1 MMRRISTQTVASVSR
16 AVPAAMTTRQA
27 ATRLAAL
34 NISAFCTTRRFNA
47 SAQAPVTVDRA
58 AIINAVN
65 KEGVFDAKIVESL
78 VNKFVNGFEKT
89 TYVRNFT
96 PEEITSHVQGL
107 LTAEARFRMGDT
119 FEYVH
124 EDAHSAFYICH
135 NEPKTK
141 LKMVRKMAEF
151 VSRNEDPNLGSN
163 TMHYVSEDRN
173 IAIYTATTEGFAKE
187 HEGEQH
193 VNPKSPAL
201 PTLTADRQLTEKAR
215 EVIRGLLRRQLTSVF
230 PVFDIRKG
238 EDGCV
243 NFTMATTVERT
254 NYVASLLAI
263 FQEIAGAEVMRSASF
278 TFSNGVQVYMFSI
291 KGTTAEAIEER
302 ASLVGLLPNR
312 PFNAM
317 TRMHEAGVL
326 TCEETVFIDAA
337 VIFSMYF
344 TRSPATDDY
353 RHLKSILAKE
363 PNGVNRLNN
372 LRTSLT
378 QEVMSE
384 RYAGSVI
391 ALYPEFVK
399 MIYEDF
405 QLGSTAERRAAIAE
419 KISHRLREDERPDY
433 DHNIFMSFLKF
444 NEVIVKHNFF
454 KTDKAALAF
463 RLNPAY
469 LKELE
474 FPRVPHGVFLFAGGQ
489 WRGFHIRFT
498 DIARGGVRMI
508 ISKEKNY
515 RKNKRSVFQEN
526 YNLAHTQLL
535 KNKDIPEGGS
545 KGTILVSSRY
555 LNKFDEVRCKHIFL
569 QYVDA
574 MLDLIIPGESGVVDA
589 LKQQEIIF
597 LGPDENTAGSFPAAG
612 ALYSKGRGYAA
623 WKSFTTGKDPEL
635 GGIPHDVYGM
645 TTHSVRAYVTSLYE
659 KLGLKE
665 TEMRKFQTGGPDG
678 DLGSNEVLRSKEKM
692 IGMVDISASLHDPN
706 GIDRTELNRLA
717 HHRLPLREFDRS
729 KLSKDGF
736 LVLTEDQ
743 NVTLPDGTVVED
755 GARLRDEFHFLKYSD
770 ADIFVPCGGRPRSV
784 TLENVGRFL
793 KVPDADGESM
803 MAGKFAN
810 LPPEALKFKLIV
822 EGANL
827 FISQD
832 ARLALERCGVTLIKD
847 ASANKGGVT
856 SSSLEVFAGLC
867 LSDEEHAKYMSAK
880 NEKDAPEFYK
890 KYVQEILDR
899 IEENAKLEFE
909 AIWREWEKNP
919 LQPKTLIA
927 DALSSKNVKIRA
939 TMLSSD
945 IFQNKDLVR
954 YVMEQY
960 APKTLKEVVPVD
972 VMMQRV
978 PENYQHAIC
987 AMWLAS
993 RYVYQ
998 TGIDSNEFDFFR
1010 YMTDISAQ
1018 VAKSAKK

>member
-1 MMRRISTQTVASVSR
+1 MMRRFSTQAVATVTR
-16 AVPAAMTTRQA
+16 AVVP
-27 ATRLAAL
+27 RLAVL
-34 NISAFCTTRRFNA
+34 NLSTFSANRRFNA
-47 SAQAPVTVDRA
+47 TMTPATVDRA
-58 AIINAVN
+58 AIVSTVN
-65 KEGVFDAKIVESL
+65 KEGVFDARIVESL
-78 VNKFVNGFEKT
+78 VDKFVSGFEKT
-89 TYVRNFT
+89 TYFNNFT
-96 PEEITSHVQGL
+96 LEEITAHVQGVL
-107 LTAEARFRMGDT
+107 AAEARFRMGDNY
-119 FEYVH
+119 EYVH
-124 EDAHSAFYICH
+124 EGEHSAFCICH

-141 LKMVRKMAEF
+141 LRMVRKMAEF
-151 VSRNEDPNLGSN
+151 VSRNEDPALGSN
-163 TMHYVSEDRN
+163 TQHYVSEDRN
-173 IAIYTATTEGFAKE
+173 IAIYTAVTEGFARE
-187 HEGEQH
+187 HPGEEH
-193 VNPKSPAL
+193 VNPESPAL
-201 PTLTADRQLTEKAR
+201 PTVSGDRQLTDPVR
-215 EVIRGLLRRQLTSVF
+215 DVIRGLLRRQLSSVF

-238 EDGCV
+238 EDGSMD
-243 NFTMATTVERT
+243 FTMATMVERT

-263 FQEIAGAEVMRSASF
+263 FQEIPGAEVMRSASF
-278 TFSNGVQVYMFSI
+278 TFSNGVQVYMFAI
-291 KGTTAEAIEER
+291 RGTTAKAIEER
-302 ASLVGLLPNR
+302 ASMVGLLPNR

-337 VIFSMYF
+337 VIFTMYF
-344 TRSPATDDY
+344 TPSPSTDDY
-353 RHLKSILAKE
+353 RHLKAILAKE

-372 LRTSLT
+372 LRSSLT

-405 QLGSTAERRAAIAE
+405 RLGSTAERRAAIAE
-419 KISHRLREDERPDY
+419 KINHRLREDERPDY
-433 DHNIFMSFLKF
+433 DHAIFMSFLKF

-463 RLNPAY
+463 RLNPEF

-474 FPRVPHGVFLFAGGQ
+474 YPRVPYGVFLFAGGQ

-515 RKNKRSVFQEN
+515 RKNKRRVFQEN
-526 YNLAHTQLL
+526 YGLAYTQLL

-555 LNKFDEVRCKHIFL
+555 LNKFDEVRCRHMFL

-574 MLDLIIPGESGVVDA
+574 MLDLIIPGESGVVDT
-589 LKQQEIIF
+589 LKRTEIIF

-612 ALYSKGRGYAA
+612 ALYSRYRGYKG

-645 TTHSVRAYVTSLYE
+645 TTHSVRAYVTSIYE

-692 IGMVDISASLHDPN
+692 IGMVDISASVHDPN
-706 GIDRTELNRLA
+706 GIDRAELNRLA

-729 KLSKDGF
+729 KLSKEGF
-736 LVLTEDQ
+736 LVLTEDKD
-743 NVTLPDGTVVED
+743 VTLPDGTFVED

-793 KVPDADGESM
+793 KVPDADGEGM

-810 LPPEALKFKLIV
+810 LPPESLKFKIIV

-880 NEKDAPEFYK
+880 GATDAPEFYK

-919 LQPKTLIA
+919 AQPKTLIA

-939 TMLSSD
+939 NMLSSD
-945 IFQNKDLVR
+945 IFDNKELVR

-972 VMMQRV
+972 VMLQRV

-1010 YMTDISAQ
+1010 YMTEIGHQ
-1018 VAKSAKK
+1018 VAKSAK

>member
-1 MMRRISTQTVASVSR
+1 MMRRISAQTVAA
-16 AVPAAMTTRQA
+16 AVGLAAAAPTTRQA
-27 ATRLAAL
+27 VVHLAAL
-34 NISAFCTTRRFNA
+34 NFGAARRFNSSGAPA
-47 SAQAPVTVDRA
+47 SVDRA
-58 AIINAVN
+58 AIIMRIN
-65 KEGVFDAKIVESL
+65 KEGVFDTKIVESL
-78 VNKFVNGFEKT
+78 VNKYVNGFEKT
-89 TYVRNFT
+89 TYLQNFT
-96 PEEITSHVQGL
+96 LEEITSHVQGL

-141 LKMVRKMAEF
+141 LRMVRKMAEF
-151 VSRNEDPNLGSN
+151 VSLNEDLTLGSN
-163 TMHYVSEDRN
+163 TLHYVSEDRN
-173 IAIYTATTEGFAKE
+173 IAIYTAVTEGFAKE
-187 HEGEQH
+187 RQGEQH

-201 PTLTADRQLTEKAR
+201 PTVTADRQLNEATR
-215 EVIRGLLRRQLTSVF
+215 DLIRGLLRRQLTSVF
-230 PVFDIRKG
+230 PVFDIAKSD
-238 EDGCV
+238 DGHV
-243 NFTMATTVERT
+243 HFTMATTVERT

-263 FQEIAGAEVMRSASF
+263 FQEIAGAEVVSSASF
-278 TFSNGVQVYMFSI
+278 TFSNGVQVYMFAV
-291 KGTTAEAIEER
+291 KGTTAAAIEER
-302 ASLVGLLPNR
+302 ASMVGLLPNR

-317 TRMHEAGVL
+317 TRMHEAGAL

-344 TRSPATDDY
+344 TRSPTTDDY
-353 RHLKSILAKE
+353 RHLSAILEKE
-363 PNGVNRLNN
+363 PNGVHRLNN
-372 LRTSLT
+372 LRSSLT

-405 QLGSTAERRAAIAE
+405 RLGSTAERRATIAD

-433 DHNIFMSFLKF
+433 DFEIFRSFIKF
-444 NEVIVKHNFF
+444 NEVIIKHNFF

-463 RLNPAY
+463 RLNPAFLQE
-469 LKELE
+469 LK

-526 YNLAHTQLL
+526 YNLALTQLL

-574 MLDLIIPGESGVVDA
+574 LLDLIIPGESGVVDN
-589 LKQQEIIF
+589 LQKNEIIF
-597 LGPDENTAGSFPAAG
+597 LGPDENTAGTFPAAG
-612 ALYSKGRGYAA
+612 ATYSRDRGYAA

-659 KLGLKE
+659 KLGLQE

-692 IGMVDISASLHDPN
+692 IGMVDISASLHDPH

-717 HHRLPLREFDRS
+717 HHRLPLREFNRS
-729 KLSKDGF
+729 KLSKEGF
-736 LVLTEDQ
+736 LVLTEDR
-743 NVTLPDGTVVED
+743 NITLPDRTFVED

-803 MAGKFAN
+803 MAGKYAN
-810 LPPEALKFKLIV
+810 LPPESLKFKLIV

-832 ARLALERCGVTLIKD
+832 ARLALERCGVVLIKD

-880 NEKDAPEFYK
+880 SETDAPEFYK

-899 IEENAKLEFE
+899 VEENAKLEFE
-909 AIWREWEKNP
+909 AIWREGEKNP
-919 LQPKTLIA
+919 QQPKTLIA
-927 DALSSKNVKIRA
+927 DALSSKNVQIRA
-939 TMLSSD
+939 NMLSSD
-945 IFQNKDLVR
+945 IFQSKDLVR
-954 YVMEQY
+954 YVMGEY

-972 VMMQRV
+972 VMLQRV

-1010 YMTDISAQ
+1010 YMTEINNQ
-1018 VAKSAKK
+1018 VVKSAKK

>member
-1 MMRRISTQTVASVSR
+1 MLLRT
-16 AVPAAMTTRQA
+16 
-27 ATRLAAL
+27 
-34 NISAFCTTRRFNA
+34 A
-47 SAQAPVTVDRA
+47 SARVAGAAARRTTAAASMTHTCRRVSTTGADAVAPVDRA
-58 AIINAVN
+58 AIVKAVTA
-65 KEGVFDAKIVESL
+65 KAVFDAKIVESL
-78 VNKFVNGFEKT
+78 ANTFMSGLEKT
-89 TYVRNFT
+89 SYPRTST
-96 PEEITSHVQGL
+96 QEEMVAHVQGL

-124 EDAHSAFYICH
+124 ENHRTAFYICH

-141 LKMVRKMAEF
+141 LRMVRKMAQF
-151 VSRNEDPNLGSN
+151 VSLNEDPNLGSN
-163 TMHYVSEDRN
+163 THHYVSEDRK
-173 IAIYTATTEGFAKE
+173 IAIYTASIEPFAE
-187 HEGEQH
+187 SRSGEVH

-201 PTLTADRQLTEKAR
+201 PTTSANRQLTEEQR
-215 EVIRGLLRRQLTSVF
+215 DIIRGLLRRQLNSVF
-230 PVFDIRKG
+230 PVFHIAEG
-238 EDGCV
+238 ASGQVC
-243 NFTMATTVERT
+243 FTMATTVERT

-263 FQEIAGAEVMRSASF
+263 FQEIAGAEVMTSVSHS
-278 TFSNGVQVYMFSI
+278 FSNGVQMYHFEICGATV
-291 KGTTAEAIEER
+291 AQIEER

-317 TRMHEAGVL
+317 TRLHEAGAL
-326 TCEETVFIDAA
+326 SCEETVFIDAA
-337 VIFSMYF
+337 VIFAMYF
-344 TRSPATDDY
+344 TPSPTTDDY
-353 RHLKSILAKE
+353 RHLKAILTKE

-384 RYAGSVI
+384 RYTGSVI

-399 MIYEDF
+399 LIYEDF
-405 QLGSTAERRAAIAE
+405 SLGSTPERRAAIAE
-419 KISHRLREDERPDY
+419 KVTHRLREDDRPDY
-433 DHNIFMSFLKF
+433 DRALFMSFLKF
-444 NEVIVKHNFF
+444 NEVILKHNFF
-454 KTDKAALAF
+454 KTEKAALAF
-463 RLNPAY
+463 RLNPAF
-469 LKELE
+469 LTELE
-474 FPRVPHGVFLFAGGQ
+474 FPRAPHGVFLFAGGQ

-508 ISKEKNY
+508 ISKERNY

-526 YNLAHTQLL
+526 YNLAYTQLL

-574 MLDLIIPGESGVVDA
+574 LLDVIVPGEPGVVDG
-589 LKQQEIIF
+589 LKSEEIIF
-597 LGPDENTAGSFPAAG
+597 LGPDENTAGTFPAAG
-612 ALYSKGRGYAA
+612 ALYSKGRGYKA

-635 GGIPHDVYGM
+635 GGVPHDVYGM
-645 TTHSVRAYVTSLYE
+645 TTHSVRAYVTSIYE

-706 GIDRTELNRLA
+706 GIDREELNRLA
-717 HHRLPLREFDRS
+717 HNRLPLREFSRS
-729 KLSKDGF
+729 KLSPQGF
-736 LVLTEDQ
+736 LVLTEEQ
-743 NVTLPDGTVVED
+743 NVTLPDGTLVED

-770 ADIFVPCGGRPRSV
+770 ADVFVPCGGRPRSV
-784 TLENVGRFL
+784 TLDNVGRFL

-803 MAGKFAN
+803 MDGKYAS
-810 LPPEALKFKLIV
+810 LPPEQLKFKIIV

-832 ARLALERCGVTLIKD
+832 ARLALEKCGVTLIKD
-847 ASANKGGVT
+847 AASNKGGVT

-880 NEKDAPEFYK
+880 SATDAPEFYK
-890 KYVQEILDR
+890 KYVKEILDR
-899 IEENAKLEFE
+899 IEENAKLEFN
-909 AIWREWEKNP
+909 AIWREWEKDP
-919 LQPKTLIA
+919 QQSRTLLI
-927 DALSSKNVKIRA
+927 DTLSSKNVQIRA
-939 TMLSSD
+939 NMLSTD
-945 IFQNKDLVR
+945 IFQNRKLVR

-960 APKTLKEVVPVD
+960 APATLKAVVPVE

-998 TGIDSNEFDFFR
+998 TGADSNEFDFFR
-1010 YMTDISAQ
+1010 FMTEVYAEA
-1018 VAKSAKK
+1018 AKSAK

>member
-1 MMRRISTQTVASVSR
+1 MMRRAASQAVGGVCR
-16 AVPAAMTTRQA
+16 A
-27 ATRLAAL
+27 LAAPP
-34 NISAFCTTRRFNA
+34 RRFA
-47 SAQAPVTVDRA
+47 STAGTIATTPAPVDRA
-58 AIINAVN
+58 AIVKAVTG
-65 KEGVFDAKIVESL
+65 KAVFDAKIVESL
-78 VNKFVNGFEKT
+78 ADSFLSGLERT
-89 TYVRNFT
+89 SYARNFKQ
-96 PEEITSHVQGL
+96 EDMAAHVQGL
-107 LTAEARFRMGDT
+107 LTAEARFRMGDS

-124 EDAHSAFYICH
+124 ETPKNAFYICR
-135 NEPKTK
+135 NEPSTK
-141 LKMVRKMAEF
+141 LQMVRRMAQF
-151 VSRNEDPNLGSN
+151 VSRNEDPTLGSN
-163 TMHYVSEDRN
+163 THHYVSEDRK
-173 IAIYTATTEGFAKE
+173 IAIYTASIEPFTQSRV
-187 HEGEQH
+187 GEVH
-193 VNPKSPAL
+193 VNPKSPAM
-201 PTLTADRQLTEKAR
+201 PTLTAAEQMAEKQAD
-215 EVIRGLLRRQLTSVF
+215 VIRGLLRRQLTSVF
-230 PVFDIRKG
+230 PVFHIEELG
-238 EDGCV
+238 EGRV
-243 NFTMATTVERT
+243 AFTMSTTVERT

-263 FQEIAGAEVMRSASF
+263 FQEIPGAEVMQSLSY
-278 TFSNGVQVYMFSI
+278 TFSNGVQVYQFDVR
-291 KGTTAEAIEER
+291 GATVPQIEER

-317 TRMHEAGVL
+317 TRLHEAGAL
-326 TCEETVFIDAA
+326 SCEETVFIDAA
-337 VIFSMYF
+337 VIFAMYF
-344 TRSPATDDY
+344 TPSPTTDDY
-353 RHLKSILAKE
+353 RHLKTILAKE
-363 PNGVNRLNN
+363 ANGVNRLNN

-384 RYAGSVI
+384 RYTGSVI

-399 MIYEDF
+399 LIYADF
-405 QLGSTAERRAAIAE
+405 RLGTTAERRAAIAE
-419 KISHRLREDERPDY
+419 QITHRLRDDDRPEY
-433 DHNIFMSFLKF
+433 DRALWMSFLKF

-454 KTDKAALAF
+454 KTEKAALAF
-463 RLNPAY
+463 RLNPQF

-508 ISKEKNY
+508 ISKERNY
-515 RKNKRSVFQEN
+515 RKNKRSVFHEN

-555 LNKFDEVRCKHIFL
+555 LNKFDEVRCQHIFL

-574 MLDLIIPGESGVVDA
+574 LLDLIIPGEKGVVDQ
-589 LKQQEIIF
+589 LTSEEIIF
-597 LGPDENTAGSFPAAG
+597 LGPDENTAGTFPAAG
-612 ALYSKGRGYAA
+612 AVYSKGRGYSA

-645 TTHSVRAYVTSLYE
+645 TTHSVRAYVTSIYE

-665 TEMRKFQTGGPDG
+665 EEMRKFQTGGPDG

-706 GIDRTELNRLA
+706 GINREELARLA
-717 HHRLPLREFDRS
+717 HNRLPLRDFDRS
-729 KLSKDGF
+729 KLSSKGF

-743 NVTLPDGTVVED
+743 NVTLPDGTLIED
-755 GARLRDEFHFLKYSD
+755 GARLRDEFHFLPYSD
-770 ADIFVPCGGRPRSV
+770 ADVFVPCGGRPRSV

-793 KVPDADGESM
+793 KVPDAEGEAM
-803 MAGKFAN
+803 MDGKFAN
-810 LPPEALKFKLIV
+810 LTPDQLKFKIIV

-832 ARLALERCGVTLIKD
+832 ARLALEKCGVTLIKD

-880 NEKDAPEFYK
+880 SATDAPAFYK
-890 KYVQEILDR
+890 KYVQEILGR
-899 IEENAKLEFE
+899 IEENAKLEFN

-919 LQPKTLIA
+919 QQSKTLLA
-927 DALSSKNVKIRA
+927 DALSSKNVQIRA
-939 TMLSSD
+939 NMLSSD
-945 IFQNKDLVR
+945 IFQNKNLVR

-960 APKTLKEVVPVD
+960 APKTLKEVVTTD
-972 VMMQRV
+972 VMLQRV

-1010 YMTDISAQ
+1010 YMTEVYNEA
-1018 VAKSAKK
+1018 AKSAKK